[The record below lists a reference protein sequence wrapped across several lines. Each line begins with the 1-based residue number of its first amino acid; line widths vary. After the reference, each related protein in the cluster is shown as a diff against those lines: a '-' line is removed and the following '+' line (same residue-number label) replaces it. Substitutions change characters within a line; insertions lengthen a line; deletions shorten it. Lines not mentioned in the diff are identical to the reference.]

1 MKKFFVFLLLAN
13 ISAALYLYVGPGDK
27 PTAQPSLL
35 HPEKIVLLPDKVDCL
50 KWGQLFDP
58 VLQPARTAIAEL
70 QFGQSHLTEVPEGKA
85 AVYWVHIP
93 ALKTAQEIAQQI
105 DALKKLR
112 VPHLLIQENG
122 EGPWHNTIALAT
134 LRDESAADALVD
146 QLQDQGLVHVK
157 QSAHMFQQFV
167 FVIREPSA
175 QLARQL
181 QPIVQRFPDTGLEIT
196 ECDRI

>member
-13 ISAALYLYVGPGDK
+13 ISAALYLYVSPGDK
-27 PTAQPSLL
+27 TVAQPPLL
-35 HPEKIVLLPDKVDCL
+35 HPEKIVLLPDKVACL
-50 KWGQLFDP
+50 KWDKLFEP

-93 ALKTAQEIAQQI
+93 ALKTAQEIVQQI
-105 DALKKLR
+105 DVLKKLK
-112 VPHLLIQENG
+112 VPHLLIQKNG
-122 EGPWHNTIALAT
+122 EGPWHNTIALAI
-134 LRDESAADALVD
+134 LHDKPAADALVK
-146 QLQDQGLVHVK
+146 QLRDQGLVHVK
-157 QSAHMFQQFV
+157 HSAHIFQQFV

-175 QLARQL
+175 QFARQL
-181 QPIVQRFPDTGLEIT
+181 QPIVRRFPGTGLEMT

>member
-13 ISAALYLYVGPGDK
+13 ISAALYFNVGPGDK

-35 HPEKIVLLPDKVDCL
+35 HPEKIVLLPDKVACL
-50 KWGQLFDP
+50 KWGKLLDP
-58 VLQPARTAIAEL
+58 VLQPARTVIAEL
-70 QFGQSHLTEVPEGKA
+70 PFGQSHLTEVPEGKV

-93 ALKTAQEIAQQI
+93 ALKTPQEIARQI
-105 DALKKLR
+105 DVLKKLK

-122 EGPWHNTIALAT
+122 EGPWHNTIALAI
-134 LRDESAADALVD
+134 LRDKPAADALVK
-146 QLQDQGLVHVK
+146 QLRDQGLAHVK
-157 QSAHMFQQFV
+157 HSAHIFQQFV

-181 QPIVQRFPDTGLEIT
+181 QSIVQRFPGTGLEMT

>member
-13 ISAALYLYVGPGDK
+13 ISAALYLYVSPGDK
-27 PTAQPSLL
+27 AAVQPPLL
-35 HPEKIVLLPDKVDCL
+35 HPEKIILLPDKVACL
-50 KWGQLFDP
+50 KWGQLFEP
-58 VLQPARTAIAEL
+58 VLQSARTAIAGL

-134 LRDESAADALVD
+134 LRDSSAADALVD